1 MAGSTWAVST
11 PSRSGHPF
19 STVAEPP
26 GEGPVEGEGETR
38 RRAEAAPSM
47 GSTTVAD
54 SGIGAPGEDRA
65 DLGRSLSYRELRRP
79 PRRLAASPAAT
90 LTFRR
95 ATTGLTCE
103 DALSHRHCAK
113 APSSSPQG
121 GSEVEELPQPGEQP
135 VDVAVVG
142 VRRQA

>member
-95 ATTGLTCE
+95 ATTGLTCD
-103 DALSHRHCAK
+103 DALSHRHCCLPPSLIPPG
-113 APSSSPQG
+113 APRH
-121 GSEVEELPQPGEQP
+121 LPRVPAG
-135 VDVAVVG
+135 
-142 VRRQA
+142 